1 MKIRSRHYWR
11 RRVLQARPERFSAA
25 VCDAPGTIARLSARP
40 QPPLSWL
47 DRLVA
52 FLTTPFKFLGISG
65 WEETGCAAEGAG
77 QPVRDAQHSTD
88 GFWTIDVELAGFRI
102 GSVSA
107 DPAERRFLRLEVEPR
122 TKAHDVCARTR
133 VLQNM
138 ELAFGGAVV
147 VDTDGPFLE
156 VHPEEDFRITSGL
169 GLESS
174 RPPFAKPPPAA
185 GSREAR

>member
-1 MKIRSRHYWR
+1 MRIRSRHYWR
-11 RRVLQARPERFSAA
+11 RRAFQTRPERFSAA

-47 DRLVA
+47 DRLAA

-88 GFWTIDVELAGFRI
+88 GFWTIDVRLAGLRI
-102 GSVSA
+102 GSASA
-107 DPAERRFLRLEVEPR
+107 DLAEPRFLRLEVEPG
-122 TKAHDVCARTR
+122 TKAHEACERIR
-133 VLQNM
+133 VLQDVG
-138 ELAFGGAVV
+138 LAFGGAVV

-156 VHPEEDFRITSGL
+156 VHPEDDFRIASGF
-169 GLESS
+169 GVEDS
-174 RPPFAKPPPAA
+174 RLPIATRTPAA
-185 GSREAR
+185 DGKEAR